1 MNRHCIS
8 DIPLS
13 RHWKGNSSEW
23 LLLFVW
29 MPIFYYHLWY
39 LDKKYFTNFN
49 TLVIYTVSDSN
60 NPKQV
65 SPVCVLAVHLHQVLF
80 SRIIVTF
87 LHELFAVLE
96 TNIPQLYFDFEE
108 ENNGFLTN
116 NGTDPETFKA
126 KILNAKLRYHPGRR
140 SKAIYCETENCVDV
154 EYDRKTDFGK
164 CFM

>member
-1 MNRHCIS
+1 MNY
-8 DIPLS
+8 
-13 RHWKGNSSEW
+13 
-23 LLLFVW
+23 LL
-29 MPIFYYHLWY
+29 
-39 LDKKYFTNFN
+39 
-49 TLVIYTVSDSN
+49 
-60 NPKQV
+60 
-65 SPVCVLAVHLHQVLF
+65 
-80 SRIIVTF
+80 
-87 LHELFAVLE
+87 VLE

-140 SKAIYCETENCVDV
+140 SKAIYCETEICVDV

>member
-1 MNRHCIS
+1 M
-8 DIPLS
+8 
-13 RHWKGNSSEW
+13 
-23 LLLFVW
+23 
-29 MPIFYYHLWY
+29 
-39 LDKKYFTNFN
+39 
-49 TLVIYTVSDSN
+49 
-60 NPKQV
+60 
-65 SPVCVLAVHLHQVLF
+65 LF